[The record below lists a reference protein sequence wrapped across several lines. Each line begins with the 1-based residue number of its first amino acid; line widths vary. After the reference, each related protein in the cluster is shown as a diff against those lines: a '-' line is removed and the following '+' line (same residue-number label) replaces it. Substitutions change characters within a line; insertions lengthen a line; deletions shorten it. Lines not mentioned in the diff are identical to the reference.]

1 MDVDISSPRSI
12 KETQM
17 ALSQVILPW
26 APDSSHPPKFVRV
39 TGLGREVAI
48 VDPRLGGYA
57 RSDGSEGWGFRSC
70 PGGQGPAISGIRDSK
85 EEAMKEVDDFL
96 SRYFS
101 MKLLV
106 DPEDPYCDNPT
117 DSHGSFG
124 TRDSYGGCTSTTFAP
139 KQAYTGH
146 II

>member
-1 MDVDISSPRSI
+1 MNVDLNSPRSI

-57 RSDGSEGWGFRSC
+57 RSDGSEGWWLRSC
-70 PGGQGPAISGIRDSK
+70 PGGQGPAISGISNSK

-96 SRYFS
+96 SRHFS
-101 MKLLV
+101 EMELLV
-106 DPEDPYCDNPT
+106 DPDDPHCDNPR

-139 KQAYTGH
+139 KQSYDV
-146 II
+146 